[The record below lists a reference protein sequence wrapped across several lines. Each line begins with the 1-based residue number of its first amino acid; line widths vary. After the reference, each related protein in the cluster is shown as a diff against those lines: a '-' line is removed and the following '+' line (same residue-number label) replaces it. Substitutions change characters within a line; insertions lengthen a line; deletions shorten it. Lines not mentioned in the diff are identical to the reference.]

1 LLIVKL
7 KIDHNCLR
15 LRLTADDLREL
26 AAEGGIAET
35 TNIGGASLTYA
46 LEPGT
51 GPGVTAD
58 LIDTRI
64 NVVVP
69 GEMLERWANS
79 DQITIEAS
87 QPPLRILI
95 EKDLGRGRS

>member
-1 LLIVKL
+1 MKL
-7 KIDHNCLR
+7 KIDHNSLR

-26 AAEGGIAET
+26 AAEGVIEET
-35 TNIGGASLTYA
+35 TSIGGARLTYA

-51 GPGVTAD
+51 GPAVTAE
-58 LIDTRI
+58 LVDTRI

-69 GEMLERWANS
+69 RELLERWAGS
-79 DQITIEAS
+79 DQVTIQAS

-95 EKDLGRGRS
+95 EKDLPRGRS

>member
-1 LLIVKL
+1 MKL

-26 AAEGGIAET
+26 AAEGAIAET

-58 LIDTRI
+58 LVDTRI

-69 GEMLERWANS
+69 RELLEKWANG
-79 DQITIEAS
+79 DDVTIEAS

-95 EKDLGRGRS
+95 EKDLARGRSS

>member
-1 LLIVKL
+1 MKL

-26 AAEGGIAET
+26 ASEGVLAET

-51 GPGVTAD
+51 GPAVTAD
-58 LIDTRI
+58 LVDTRI

-69 GEMLERWANS
+69 RELLQKWADS
-79 DQITIEAS
+79 DDVTIEAS

-95 EKDLGRGRS
+95 EKDLGRGRHE

>member
-1 LLIVKL
+1 MKL

-26 AAEGGIAET
+26 ATEGVLAET
-35 TNIGGASLTYA
+35 NIIGAPLTYA

-58 LIDTRI
+58 LVDTRI

-69 GEMLERWANS
+69 RELLEKWAS
-79 DQITIEAS
+79 GDETAIEAS

-95 EKDLGRGRS
+95 EKDLGRGRGRSS